1 MVARQVFALAL
12 LAALAACNGGADNGA
27 SGSAANTA
35 DNVTKSVYNNDI
47 DGVTSN
53 FDDRLK
59 SQVSRGEVGT
69 LSDKMHALGDYKGLT
84 FVNGDNTKNEF
95 TYRANFDKGTM
106 SVVIRVDPDGK
117 LSAYRIFSPT

>member
-1 MVARQVFALAL
+1 MVVRQVFALAL